1 MPHVLAGLQ
10 GIQELVVEEDPEHEG
25 EEHSALELT
34 KPGRLSEAAYDEFVL
49 DIVNFLDYIGEP
61 MQRERQALGIR
72 VIGFLLV
79 LLLIASML
87 KREIWRD
94 VE

>member
-1 MPHVLAGLQ
+1 
-10 GIQELVVEEDPEHEG
+10 
-25 EEHSALELT
+25 
-34 KPGRLSEAAYDEFVL
+34 
-49 DIVNFLDYIGEP
+49 

-87 KREIWRD
+87 KKEIWRD